1 MPNVSLRLIKKYVV
15 LEIYNNERYINR
27 MQSKIEKKFIYY
39 HILKLLVFLMSE
51 TWNISKLTF

>member
-1 MPNVSLRLIKKYVV
+1 MFFFV

-27 MQSKIEKKFIYY
+27 MQSKIEKKNIYY

-51 TWNISKLTF
+51 TLEYIKINFLNN